1 MRLLAKGPH
10 TSNSISDS
18 LDSGHPYEGGL
29 GRVGDVTFYIN
40 ATVLV
45 QRTGVGFEN
54 IMNCVEWEPS
64 F

>member
-29 GRVGDVTFYIN
+29 GRVGDVPFYISSMIIDIRW
-40 ATVLV
+40 LFSIS
-45 QRTGVGFEN
+45 R
-54 IMNCVEWEPS
+54 
-64 F
+64 